1 MVDKYINYHLSYN
14 RCVMMLFCYRSVCNN
29 TNEFIAVA
37 YHFTTKA
44 TKIFRGLH
52 KGVQHA
58 YPFILVR
65 KGCPAES
72 IR

>member
-1 MVDKYINYHLSYN
+1 
-14 RCVMMLFCYRSVCNN
+14 MMFCYRSVYN
-29 TNEFIAVA
+29 TVEFIAVA

-52 KGVQHA
+52 KGVQRAH
-58 YPFILVR
+58 PFILVH